1 MRVLKMLLHIH
12 EAVQIISVAWHRYRK
27 RKGER
32 YLAKLEL
39 IARKTLQDGTT
50 PETSTESA
58 SSDESSVVGGG
69 GSDGDDDDDDDLG
82 RAGEPSAKLP

>member
-1 MRVLKMLLHIH
+1 MKD
-12 EAVQIISVAWHRYRK
+12 
-27 RKGER
+27 G
-32 YLAKLEL
+32 
-39 IARKTLQDGTT
+39 GTT

-82 RAGEPSAKLP
+82 RAGEPSAKLSLKMRHILGIWGQSLWADS